1 MSPPAV
7 LHINLSR
14 QKLTLE
20 SAGTILFSCPVSSGK
35 AGTGSQQGS
44 GKTPLG
50 RFRICKKIGAGLPED
65 TIFVSRLPVGCY
77 PAAIPE
83 GMNEHSDFILTRIL
97 WLDGL
102 DPENVNTRER
112 YIYIHGTNR
121 TDSLGTPDSHGCIRL
136 SPQDMLTLFDLTE
149 EGTEAFIRL

>member
-65 TIFVSRLPVGCY
+65 TIFVSRLPVGRY

-83 GMNEHSDFILTRIL
+83 GMNEHSDF
-97 WLDGL
+97 
-102 DPENVNTRER
+102 
-112 YIYIHGTNR
+112 IYIHGTNR